1 MEKGDKIKVLIPT
14 DFSIEA
20 EYAFMMVDNLSKKA
34 NMEITFLH
42 ILNVPDTV
50 TLGKNNEISTCGEI
64 DVGFVTIQRDMAL
77 EKLAEL
83 KNKNEEVKT
92 KLVFGHTTT
101 GIIKFAEENNFDL
114 IALGTKGTSGLA
126 ERFIGSN
133 AQLIARKSN
142 IPVLTLMCDRSGLQ
156 LKDILLVHN
165 FAENEAQNLRL
176 MKRIIEIFNTKL
188 HLLQITTKHDNV
200 DDIKEN
206 MTVFAQ
212 KNQLVNYEMHVI
224 RDNNIEEGVNHF
236 MEAHSMDIICIGTH
250 GKGGIFHKSATETLI
265 NHLYKPIISYK
276 IK

>member
-1 MEKGDKIKVLIPT
+1 MEEVTKIKVLIPT

-20 EYAFMMVDNLSKKA
+20 EYAFMMVNNLSKKA

-42 ILNVPDTV
+42 VLNVPDTV
-50 TLGKNNEISTCGEI
+50 TLGMDNVINTCGEI
-64 DVGFVTIQRDMAL
+64 DANFVEIQRNMAAV
-77 EKLAEL
+77 KLTEL
-83 KNKNEEVKT
+83 QQKHEGVKSE
-92 KLVFGHTTT
+92 LIFGHTAT
-101 GIIKFAEENNFDL
+101 GIIQFAEENNFDL

-142 IPVLTLMCDRSGLQ
+142 VPVMTLMCDRSGLE

-165 FAENEAQNLRL
+165 FEENEPQKLNLV
-176 MKRIIEIFNTKL
+176 KTFIKAFGTKL
-188 HLLQITTKHDNV
+188 HFLQITTRDDNE
-200 DDIKEN
+200 EN
-206 MTVFAQ
+206 IRESMAIFAQ
-212 KNQLVNYEMHVI
+212 KNGFVNYEMHVI
-224 RDNNIEEGVNHF
+224 RDKNIEEGIKHF
-236 MEAHSMDIICIGTH
+236 TEEENMDIICIGTH

>member
-1 MEKGDKIKVLIPT
+1 MDKGDKIKVLIPT

-20 EYAFMMVDNLSKKA
+20 EYAFMMVNNLSKKV
-34 NMEITFLH
+34 NIEITFLH

-50 TLGKNNEISTCGEI
+50 TLGMDNVINTCGEI
-64 DVGFVTIQRDMAL
+64 DMNFVEIQRNMAAV
-77 EKLAEL
+77 KLTEL
-83 KNKNEEVKT
+83 QQKHDGVKIE
-92 KLVFGHTTT
+92 LIFGHTTT
-101 GIIKFAEENNFDL
+101 GITQFAEENKFDL

-133 AQLIARKSN
+133 AQLIARNSN
-142 IPVLTLMCDRSGLQ
+142 IPVMTLMCDRSELE

-165 FAENEAQNLRL
+165 FQENEPQKLNLVRNFI
-176 MKRIIEIFNTKL
+176 KIFDTKL
-188 HLLQITTKHDNV
+188 HFLQIATKNDKEES
-200 DDIKEN
+200 IKES

-212 KNQLVNYEMHVI
+212 KNNFVNYEMHVL
-224 RDNNIEEGVNHF
+224 RDNNMEVGIEKF
-236 MEAHSMDIICIGTH
+236 MESHDMDILCIGTH

>member
-1 MEKGDKIKVLIPT
+1 MENNNKIKVLIPT

-20 EYAFMMVDNLSKKA
+20 EYAFLMVNNLSKKA
-34 NMEITFLH
+34 NMEVTFLH

-50 TLGKNNEISTCGEI
+50 TLGLDNTISTCGEI
-64 DVGFVTIQRDMAL
+64 DVNFVEVQRSMAL
-77 EKLAEL
+77 SKLAEL
-83 KNKNEEVKT
+83 KEKNPSVKT
-92 KLVFGHTTT
+92 DLIFGHTTT

-156 LKDILLVHN
+156 FKDILLVHN

-224 RDNNIEEGVNHF
+224 RDNNIEEGVNH
-236 MEAHSMDIICIGTH
+236 
-250 GKGGIFHKSATETLI
+250 
-265 NHLYKPIISYK
+265 
-276 IK
+276 

>member
-1 MEKGDKIKVLIPT
+1 MEKETQIKVLIPT

-20 EYAFMMVDNLSKKA
+20 EYAFMMVNNLSKKA

-50 TLGKNNEISTCGEI
+50 TLGMDNVINTCGEI
-64 DVGFVTIQRDMAL
+64 DMNFVEIQRNMAAV
-77 EKLAEL
+77 KLTEL
-83 KNKNEEVKT
+83 QQKHKGVKT
-92 KLVFGHTTT
+92 ELIFGHTTS
-101 GIIKFAEENNFDL
+101 GITQYAEENKFDL

-142 IPVLTLMCDRSGLQ
+142 VPVMTLMCDRSELE

-165 FAENEAQNLRL
+165 FEENEPQKLNLV
-176 MKRIIEIFNTKL
+176 KTFIKVFDTKL
-188 HLLQITTKHDNV
+188 HFLQITTKDDNEEN
-200 DDIKEN
+200 IKKS

-212 KNQLVNYEMHVI
+212 KNGFVNYEMHVI
-224 RDNNIEEGVNHF
+224 RDKNIEEGIKHF
-236 MEAHSMDIICIGTH
+236 TESHNMDIICIGTH